1 MRFHTLKRMEWS
13 AMVIVVGVELEFAD
27 TDELLQ
33 TKSSKFASLRTLLE
47 AWL

>member
-1 MRFHTLKRMEWS
+1 MRFHTLKRTEWS
-13 AMVIVVGVELEFAD
+13 AMAIVIGVELEFAD
-27 TDELLQ
+27 TDGLLR